1 MAANAVPKEEINT
14 KLQEIANKTYA
25 TVRGFME
32 NKQNGQ
38 NLDIERFRKQWHEIR
53 TERDREKKIMEKLI
67 SSLRKTY
74 LSAQSSKKLDKVF
87 DYFTEQLDVLKTYSL
102 KQIDYFN
109 EMTESFKLKI
119 RQPDN
124 HQMQESLSV

>member
-1 MAANAVPKEEINT
+1 MEEANRAVIRDLSTQISTMAANAVPKEEINT

-53 TERDREKKIMEKLI
+53 TERDREKKIMDKLI

-74 LSAQSSKKLDKVF
+74 LSA
-87 DYFTEQLDVLKTYSL
+87 
-102 KQIDYFN
+102 
-109 EMTESFKLKI
+109 
-119 RQPDN
+119 
-124 HQMQESLSV
+124 